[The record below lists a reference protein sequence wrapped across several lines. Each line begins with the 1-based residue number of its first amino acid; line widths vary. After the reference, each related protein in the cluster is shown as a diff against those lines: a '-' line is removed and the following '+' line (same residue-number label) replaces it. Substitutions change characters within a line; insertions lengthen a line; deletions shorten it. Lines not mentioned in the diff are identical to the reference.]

1 MNYDLQRYID
11 AHDKYYDIAKAE
23 LKNGKK
29 QSHYMWF
36 IFPQIQG
43 LGFSEISK
51 YYAIKNIE
59 EAKAYINNKILKAH
73 MQKLLQI
80 LLSLDTNDA
89 CNIFGEQDNTKLKS
103 CLTLFKYAE
112 PDNEIYSKLLD
123 KFFDGQE
130 DILTLKIIN
139 KN

>member
-11 AHDKYYDIAKAE
+11 AHDKYYNIAKTE

-43 LGFSEISK
+43 LGFSKTSK

-73 MQKLLQI
+73 MQELLQI
-80 LLSLDTNDA
+80 LLSLNTNDA
-89 CNIFGEQDNTKLKS
+89 CNIFGEPDNTKLKS

-112 PDNEIYSKLLD
+112 PDNEIYSQLLD